1 MLDIFGHCVQSPHWP
16 STDFFHSSNTQMSI
30 ELQEIEPGI
39 AHPSDAANQ
48 AFDQLQQKLIPL
60 WKSIQ
65 NFNQDEQT
73 IVIVPSFA
81 VDLPL
86 KGSELQAYEE
96 RFLFLLFLLRQPRA
110 RVVYITSQE
119 IHPSVVDYYLSLLPG
134 VIASHARRRLFL
146 VSPLDAST
154 TPLTKKLLA
163 RPRLLQQI
171 RDLIPDTERAHLVPF
186 STTDDEKE
194 LSLRLGIPMYGA
206 DPKFF
211 PLGTKSGCRK
221 IFAEEG
227 VAHPIGEENL
237 RSIDE
242 LISAI
247 ARMRGRKPGLRQV
260 IVKQNDGVSGF
271 GNALVNLQNLPA
283 PGSDQER
290 VAITERIH
298 AMQFDSP
305 AVRYDR
311 YISGFQEQ
319 GGIVEERIMGE
330 QFCSPSVQMRVTPL
344 GNVELLSTHDQL
356 LGGPEGQ
363 SYLGCMF
370 PANPDYA
377 LLISQEA
384 KKVGERL
391 GREGVIGRFAIDF
404 VVVRSEGT
412 DWEPYAIELNLR
424 KGGTTHPFLTLQ
436 FLTDGTYNPDTALFT
451 APSGQRKFFVASDH
465 IESEKYRVL
474 TSDDLFDILVR
485 RKLHFDQ
492 SRQTGIVCH
501 MMTALPECGRMGF
514 TAVADSMQEAEA
526 MYRQA
531 IQILDEEAS
540 AASV

>member
-1 MLDIFGHCVQSPHWP
+1 
-16 STDFFHSSNTQMSI
+16 MSI
-30 ELQEIEPGI
+30 ELQETEQRIVPNNE
-39 AHPSDAANQ
+39 
-48 AFDQLQQKLIPL
+48 AFDHLQQKLIPL

-65 NFNQDEQT
+65 RLNQDEQT

-110 RVVYITSQE
+110 RVLYITSQA
-119 IHPSVVDYYLSLLPG
+119 INPSVVDYYLSLLPG

-154 TPLTKKLLA
+154 IPLTKKLLA

-171 RDLIPDTERAHLVPF
+171 RDLIPDTDRAHLVPF

-194 LSLRLGIPMYGA
+194 LSLQLGIPMYGA

-211 PLGTKSGCRK
+211 PLGTKSGCRQ

-237 RSIDE
+237 RNIDE
-242 LISAI
+242 LIGAI
-247 ARMRGRKPGLRQV
+247 ARMRARKPLLRQV

-283 PGSDQER
+283 PGSDEER
-290 VAITERIH
+290 SAITERIYT
-298 AMQFDSP
+298 MQFDSP

-311 YISGFQEQ
+311 YISGFEAQ

-330 QFCSPSVQMRVTPL
+330 QFYSPSVQMRVTPL

-363 SYLGCMF
+363 SYLGCKF
-370 PANPDYA
+370 PANPEYA
-377 LLISQEA
+377 LLITQEA

-391 GREGVIGRFAIDF
+391 AREGVIGRFAIDF
-404 VVVRSEGT
+404 VVVRSQGT

-436 FLTDGTYNPDTALFT
+436 FLTDGTYDPDTAVFT
-451 APSGQRKFFVASDH
+451 APSGQQKFFVASDH
-465 IESEKYRVL
+465 IESEKYRVF
-474 TSDDLFDILVR
+474 TADDLFDILVR

-526 MYRQA
+526 MYHQA
-531 IQILDEEAS
+531 ISILDAEAI
-540 AASV
+540 AASS